1 MTTSTDV
8 STETLANNATK
19 HMCVADI
26 MTTRVV
32 TIDMDDRLTLA
43 KEIFDNVSFHH
54 LLVVNTEDHL
64 KGILSHR
71 DFLRALSPNIGTAA
85 ELIRDTET
93 LQKRVHQVMTKNPFT
108 IAPHCDINEACKL
121 ILDHNIGCL
130 PVLDNNTIV
139 GIITWKDLLNA
150 YCIR

>member
-1 MTTSTDV
+1 MTTSTDML
-8 STETLANNATK
+8 SDTLDTK
-19 HMCVADI
+19 APKHIRIADI
-26 MTTRVV
+26 MTTRIV
-32 TIDMDDRLTLA
+32 TIEMDDRLSLA

-54 LLVVNTEDHL
+54 LIVVDDKNKL
-64 KGILSHR
+64 SGILSHR

-93 LQKRVHQVMTKNPFT
+93 LHKRVHQVMTKKPFS
-108 IAPHCDINEACKL
+108 IAPHCDINQASRL

-130 PVLDNNTIV
+130 PVLENNIIV

-150 YCIR
+150 YIS

>member
-1 MTTSTDV
+1 MTTSTEM
-8 STETLANNATK
+8 STETLTNNAAK
-19 HMCVADI
+19 HICIADI

-54 LLVVNTEDHL
+54 LLVVDNEQL
-64 KGILSHR
+64 SGILSYR

-93 LQKRVHQVMTKNPFT
+93 LQKRVHQVMTHNPFT
-108 IAPHCDINEACKL
+108 IAPHCDIHQASKL
-121 ILDHNIGCL
+121 ILDHDIGCL